1 MKKFVTIVLTFVML
15 FSILSPTI
23 SGAETS
29 EVIVDEGLVLEDT
42 VVEEITETTGIDVS
56 GQDLTTY
63 EEDFDFLVNDPIFM
77 EMEEHFILT
86 DQDVSIEDNS
96 VSGQWIPV
104 AAAAIRLLTSK
115 VGKKGMEKGWALA
128 RPYVKK
134 FVDAPS
140 KYDLD
145 GPGSGGRIIQLR
157 KKGSTT
163 LFRLDYAPIK
173 HGRDPVLHYHVPPN
187 LKDHHVIKF

>member
-15 FSILSPTI
+15 LSILSPTI

-115 VGKKGMEKGWALA
+115 LVKRYGKGVGI
-128 RPYVKK
+128 
-134 FVDAPS
+134 S
-140 KYDLD
+140 KTVCKEVC
-145 GPGSGGRIIQLR
+145 RC
-157 KKGSTT
+157 T
-163 LFRLDYAPIK
+163 IK
-173 HGRDPVLHYHVPPN
+173 V
-187 LKDHHVIKF
+187 